1 MTFLPSMVFGLML
14 LSLFLLGVLT
24 LRLARRSRQQR
35 SSIEE
40 LNEALRR
47 TREYAE
53 QQKSKLA
60 MRSDLDTVKDEF
72 ISTVSHE
79 LRTPLTSIRG
89 ALGLLSAG
97 LLGNVDPKAQN
108 LLRIASSNT
117 ERLIRLI
124 NDILDL
130 ERMESGRA
138 PLKLRRCSMYD
149 LAREAVD
156 TMTTMADSAGI
167 RLELT
172 SFAPRDAIYFDADS
186 DRILQVVTNLL
197 SNAIKFSPVGSAV
210 AVQIDSN
217 PNSLLV
223 RVVDQGRGIP
233 PDKLEAVFDRFQ
245 QVESSD
251 SSKKGGT
258 GLGLAICRSIIQQHG
273 GAIWAQPNQTGP
285 GTTLWVQLSR
295 SARASDSASPGMIGP
310 PAERGEG
317 LILVCDDDHGISEV
331 VAEQLRQHGYDIL
344 QAGSGEEVLSTA
356 RKRAAQIAHAASGAK
371 NGASVQP
378 ISAILLDLYMPGLSG
393 WETLQQ
399 LRVSPATASIPVV
412 ILSVIPP
419 TDKPQQAADAQGW
432 VQKPFN
438 ENLLLAEL
446 GRVLRVKGESGHLL
460 LVDQD
465 EEVARS
471 ILASFGESGMRIDHA
486 STLQQ
491 AVDRC
496 LLGPPD
502 LLILDLTLPDGD
514 GFSLVDWLRRQPGL
528 EAMPLVVYSGREVSE
543 AEMAKL
549 RLGPTQFLNKAKI
562 QPQEVEA
569 VVLAMVQRL
578 RNRSA
583 APVA

>member
-1 MTFLPSMVFGLML
+1 MV
-14 LSLFLLGVLT
+14 SLFFLGMLT
-24 LRLARRSRQQR
+24 LRLASRSRVQR
-35 SSIEE
+35 GSIAE
-40 LNEALRR
+40 LNQALRR
-47 TREYAE
+47 SQEQAE
-53 QQKSKLA
+53 QLRNKLA
-60 MRSDLDTVKDEF
+60 LRSDLDTVKDEF

-138 PLKLRRCSMYD
+138 PLKLRRCSLYE
-149 LAREAVD
+149 LAHEAVD
-156 TMTTMADSAGI
+156 TMTTMADGAGI
-167 RLELT
+167 KIELICN
-172 SFAPRDAIYFDADS
+172 APRDSIYFDADS
-186 DRILQVVTNLL
+186 DRLLQVLTNLL
-197 SNAIKFSPVGSAV
+197 SNAVKFSTASSTVS
-210 AVQIDSN
+210 VQIDSY
-217 PNSLLV
+217 PNSVLV

-233 PDKLEAVFDRFQ
+233 ADKLESVFDRFQ

-251 SSKKGGT
+251 ASKKGGT

-273 GAIWAQPNQTGP
+273 GAIWAQANQSGV

-295 SARASDSASPGMIGP
+295 SARASDAASSGGIEAT
-310 PAERGEG
+310 AERGEG
-317 LILVCDDDHGISEV
+317 LILVCDDDPSIREV

-344 QAGSGEEVLSTA
+344 QAGSGEEAVALAKKYAGPPTGTTGS
-356 RKRAAQIAHAASGAK
+356 ASRSA
-371 NGASVQP
+371 

-393 WETLQQ
+393 WETLHE
-399 LRVSPATASIPVV
+399 LRQTPSTAAIPVV
-412 ILSVIPP
+412 ILSVIPASDRP
-419 TDKPQQAADAQGW
+419 PLAGNAQGW

-446 GRVLRVKGESGHLL
+446 GRVLRAKGDSGHIL

-465 EEVARS
+465 EELAQL
-471 ILASFGESGMRIDHA
+471 ILSGFQQSGVRIDHA
-486 STLQQ
+486 TTLQH

-496 LLGPPD
+496 LLGSPD

-528 EAMPLVVYSGREVSE
+528 RNLPLIVYSGRNISE
-543 AEMAKL
+543 AEMVKL
-549 RLGPTQFLNKAKI
+549 RLGPTEFLQKSKV
-562 QPQEVEA
+562 QPREVQGI
-569 VVLAMVQRL
+569 VIAMVQRL
-578 RNRSA
+578 RNP
-583 APVA
+583 APASVA

>member
-1 MTFLPSMVFGLML
+1 MTALSSMVFVLML

-24 LRLARRSRQQR
+24 LRLARTSRQQR

-149 LAREAVD
+149 LAHEAVD
-156 TMTTMADSAGI
+156 TMTAMADGAGI

-172 SFAPRDAIYFDADS
+172 SFAPRDSIYFDADS
-186 DRILQVVTNLL
+186 DRILQVLTNLL
-197 SNAIKFSPVGSAV
+197 SNAIKFSPTGSAV

-223 RVVDQGRGIP
+223 KVVDQGRGIP
-233 PDKLEAVFDRFQ
+233 ADKLEAVFDRFQ

-273 GAIWAQPNQTGP
+273 GAIWAQPNQTGQ

-295 SARASDSASPGMIGP
+295 SARASDSASPGVIEP
-310 PAERGEG
+310 PAERGDG
-317 LILVCDDDHGISEV
+317 LILVCDDDPGIREV
-331 VAEQLRQHGYDIL
+331 VAEQLRQHGYEIL
-344 QAGSGEEVLSTA
+344 EAGSGEEVIALT
-356 RKRAAQIAHAASGAK
+356 RKRAAQIAQNG
-371 NGASVQP
+371 NGARNGVSVRP

-393 WETLQQ
+393 WETLEQ
-399 LRVSPATASIPVV
+399 LREFGPTASIPVV

-419 TDKPQQAADAQGW
+419 TDRPPQAGNAQGW

-446 GRVLRVKGESGHLL
+446 GRVLRVKGQSGHLL
-460 LVDQD
+460 LVEQD
-465 EEVARS
+465 EAMARA
-471 ILASFGESGMRIDHA
+471 ILEGFGDSGVRIDHA
-486 STLQQ
+486 ATLQQ

-528 EAMPLVVYSGREVSE
+528 QALPLVVYSGREVSE

-549 RLGPTQFLNKAKI
+549 RLGPTQFLNKANV

-569 VVLAMVQRL
+569 VVLTMVQRL
-578 RNRSA
+578 RNPAA

>member
-1 MTFLPSMVFGLML
+1 ML
-14 LSLFLLGVLT
+14 LVTIFLLGLVT
-24 LRLARRSRQQR
+24 LRLASRAREQQI
-35 SSIEE
+35 SIEQ

-47 TREYAE
+47 SQEYAE
-53 QQKSKLA
+53 QQKTKLA
-60 MRSDLDTVKDEF
+60 LRSDLDTVKDEF

-97 LLGNVDPKAQN
+97 MMGNMDPKAQN

-138 PLKLRRCSMYD
+138 PLKLRRCSIQE

-156 TMTTMADSAGI
+156 TMTPMADGASI
-167 RLELT
+167 HLELQCL
-172 SFAPRDAIYFDADS
+172 APRDSIYFDADP
-186 DRILQVVTNLL
+186 DRILQVITNLL
-197 SNAIKFSPVGSAV
+197 SNAIKFSPAGSTV
-210 AVQIDSN
+210 SVQIDSDT
-217 PNSLLV
+217 NSVLLK
-223 RVVDQGRGIP
+223 VVDQGRGIP
-233 PDKLEAVFDRFQ
+233 LDKLESVFDRFQ
-245 QVESSD
+245 QVESAD
-251 SSKKGGT
+251 ASKKGGT

-285 GTTLWVQLSR
+285 GTTLWAQLSR
-295 SARASDSASPGMIGP
+295 SARATDTAAPAHIAP

-317 LILVCDDDHGISEV
+317 LILVCDDDPSIRVV
-331 VAEQLRQHGYDIL
+331 VAEQLRQQGYDIL
-344 QAGSGEEVLSTA
+344 EAGGGEEVIT
-356 RKRAAQIAHAASGAK
+356 IAGKHSAK
-371 NGASVQP
+371 IRNNGASTP

-393 WETLQQ
+393 WETLRR
-399 LRVSPATASIPVV
+399 LKESPATAGIPVV
-412 ILSVIPP
+412 ILSVSPP
-419 TDKPQQAADAQGW
+419 TERTAGAKEPQGW

-446 GRVLRVKGESGHLL
+446 GRVLRAKGSPGEIL
-460 LVDQD
+460 LVEQDQQLA
-465 EEVARS
+465 EEIRVGFQNA
-471 ILASFGESGMRIDHA
+471 GVQMDHA

-496 LLGPPD
+496 LLGHPD

-514 GFSLVDWLRRQPGL
+514 GFSLVDWLRRQPTL
-528 EAMPLVVYSGREVSE
+528 RTLPLVVYSSREVTE

-549 RLGPTQFLNKAKI
+549 RLGPTQFFHKAKVK
-562 QPQEVEA
+562 PREVEEMA
-569 VVLAMVQRL
+569 LAMVSRL
-578 RNRSA
+578 RSSNP